1 MPRRPAKDKDKE
13 PTFEEALAE
22 LERLVEAMEEEEL
35 PLEKLVEHYEQGSR
49 LLARCE
55 AVLKS
60 ARERFELITLEGA
73 GEADDNSGPNEPP
86 AAPDAPTGGDDDDEI
101 RLF

>member
-1 MPRRPAKDKDKE
+1 MAKRTTKDKE
-13 PTFEEALAE
+13 PGFEEALAE
-22 LERLVEAMEEEEL
+22 LEQLVEAMEQDQL
-35 PLEKLVEHYEQGSR
+35 PLETLVEHYEKGSR

-60 ARERFELITLEGA
+60 ARERLELITLEGA
-73 GEADDNSGPNEPP
+73 D
-86 AAPDAPTGGDDDDEI
+86 GGDDADGDDQPDARNDAPAQGEDDEI

>member
-1 MPRRPAKDKDKE
+1 MSKRAAKDKP

-22 LERLVEAMEEEEL
+22 LEQLVEAMEQDQL
-35 PLEKLVEHYEQGSR
+35 PLETLVEHYAKGSR

-60 ARERFELITLEGA
+60 ARERLELITLE
-73 GEADDNSGPNEPP
+73 DDAPDDQQPGIDAP
-86 AAPDAPTGGDDDDEI
+86 PDAPEVKPPAGDDDEI